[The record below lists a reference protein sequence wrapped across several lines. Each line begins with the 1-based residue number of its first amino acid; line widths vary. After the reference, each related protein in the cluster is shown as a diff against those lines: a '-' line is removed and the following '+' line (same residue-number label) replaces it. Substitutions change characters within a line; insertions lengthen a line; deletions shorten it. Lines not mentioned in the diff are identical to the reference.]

1 MPPRLLALALL
12 PIFAVATFAAGYFFF
27 YQGSYDPPPSVNI
40 PFEQIT
46 SPAVAPVAATA
57 SSVTQV
63 QEGLV
68 LVDGLHLNSFTESEI
83 STLISMVANRGYD
96 VEVIDISS
104 TVEGQTRLQMLE
116 QRLRRATSFAV
127 MLPQTP
133 YSEEEIDLVQRFV
146 DKGGK
151 LLLVSDPTRPNRI
164 NALAK
169 RFGVEFQPDY
179 LYNTVEYDLNFR
191 HIFVRDFQPAPLT
204 SGLDTI
210 VLYVAG
216 SIRSSGPG
224 IGVSDTN
231 TKSSLGEAA
240 ESFYPIALGSTSNV
254 LAVADF
260 TFVVPPYN
268 SLLSNQQLLSNVA
281 DYLTDSQR
289 EFDLADF
296 PHFYES
302 SLDNSIDIVL
312 GRPSIWNIGLEMRT
326 GLSDYGLSS
335 RISGEEDLSR
345 NTVFLGLY
353 EDSRAVS
360 QYLQAAGI
368 SADDVLSLPFAPEL
382 DREGTS
388 IALLHR
394 DRDRYVLV
402 VLADKPAVLSEALG
416 SLFSGTFRN
425 QLVNDYLGLSKVSE

>member
-1 MPPRLLALALL
+1 MPPRLLALALM

-68 LVDGLHLNSFTESEI
+68 LVDDLHLNSFTESEI

-127 MLPQTP
+127 MLPRAS

-164 NALAK
+164 NTLAK

-191 HIFVRDFQPAPLT
+191 HIFVRDFQPTPLT

-312 GRPSIWNIGLEMRT
+312 GQPSIWNIGLEMRT

-382 DREGTS
+382 DREDTS

-425 QLVNDYLGLSKVSE
+425 QLVNDYLGLSKVNE

>member
-1 MPPRLLALALL
+1 MPPKLLALALL
-12 PIFAVATFAAGYFFF
+12 PIFAVATFAAGHFFF
-27 YQGSYDPPPSVNI
+27 YRGSYDPPPSVTI

-68 LVDGLHLNSFTESEI
+68 LVDDLHLNSFTESEI

-127 MLPQTP
+127 MLPRTP

-204 SGLDTI
+204 SGLDSI

-224 IGVSDTN
+224 IAVSDTN
-231 TKSSLGEAA
+231 TKSSLGETA

-254 LAVADF
+254 LAIADF

-268 SLLSNQQLLSNVA
+268 SLLSNNRLLSNVT
-281 DYLTDSQR
+281 DYLTDGQR

-296 PHFYES
+296 PYFYEP
-302 SLDNSIDIVL
+302 SLEDSIDIVL
-312 GRPSIWNIGLEMRT
+312 GQPSLWNIGLEMRT

-360 QYLQAAGI
+360 QYLKAAGI
-368 SADDVLSLPFAPEL
+368 SADDVLSLPFAPEF
-382 DREGTS
+382 DREDTS

-394 DRDRYVLV
+394 DLDRYVLV

-425 QLVNDYLGLSKVSE
+425 QLVNDYLGLSKVNE

>member
-1 MPPRLLALALL
+1 MPPRLLALALM

-68 LVDGLHLNSFTESEI
+68 LVDDLHLNSFTESEI

-96 VEVIDISS
+96 VEIIDISS

-127 MLPQTP
+127 MLPRAS

-164 NALAK
+164 NTLAK

-268 SLLSNQQLLSNVA
+268 SLLSNRQLLSNVA

-312 GRPSIWNIGLEMRT
+312 GQPSIWNIGLEMRT

-360 QYLQAAGI
+360 QYLQSAGI

-382 DREGTS
+382 DREDTS

-425 QLVNDYLGLSKVSE
+425 QLVNDYLGLSKVNE

>member
-1 MPPRLLALALL
+1 MPPKLLALALL

-27 YQGSYDPPPSVNI
+27 YHGSYDAPPSVNI

-63 QEGLV
+63 QKGLV
-68 LVDGLHLNSFTESEI
+68 LIDNLHLNSFTESEI
-83 STLISMVANRGYD
+83 STLISMVVNRGYD
-96 VEVIDISS
+96 VEVVESSS
-104 TVEGQTRLQMLE
+104 TVDGQTMLQMLE

-127 MLPQTP
+127 MLPRTS
-133 YSEEEIDLVQRFV
+133 YSEEEINLVQQFV

-204 SGLDTI
+204 SGLDSI

-224 IGVSDTN
+224 IAVSDTN
-231 TKSSLGEAA
+231 TKSSLGETA

-254 LAVADF
+254 LAIADF

-268 SLLSNQQLLSNVA
+268 SLLSNNRLLSNVA

-289 EFDLADF
+289 DFDLADF

-302 SLDNSIDIVL
+302 SLDDNIDIVL
-312 GRPSIWNIGLEMRT
+312 GQPSIWNIGLEMRA

-360 QYLQAAGI
+360 QYLQAVGI
-368 SADDVLSLPFAPEL
+368 STDDVLSLPFAPEL
-382 DREGTS
+382 DREDTS
-388 IALLHR
+388 ITLLHR

-425 QLVNDYLGLSKVSE
+425 QLVNDYLGLSKNP

>member
-1 MPPRLLALALL
+1 MPPKLLALALL

-68 LVDGLHLNSFTESEI
+68 LVDDLHLNSFTESEI

-96 VEVIDISS
+96 IEVIESSS
-104 TVEGQTRLQMLE
+104 TVDGQTMLQMLE

-127 MLPQTP
+127 MLPRTS
-133 YSEEEIDLVQRFV
+133 YSEEEINLVQQFV

-204 SGLDTI
+204 SGLDSI

-224 IGVSDTN
+224 IAVSDTN
-231 TKSSLGEAA
+231 TKSSLGETA

-254 LAVADF
+254 LAIADF

-268 SLLSNQQLLSNVA
+268 SLLSNNRLLSNVT

-296 PHFYES
+296 PYFYEP
-302 SLDNSIDIVL
+302 SLEDSIDIVL
-312 GRPSIWNIGLEMRT
+312 GQPSVWNIGLEMRT

-382 DREGTS
+382 DREDTS
-388 IALLHR
+388 ITLLHR
-394 DRDRYVLV
+394 DRERYVLV

-425 QLVNDYLGLSKVSE
+425 QLVNDYLGLSKADE

>member
-12 PIFAVATFAAGYFFF
+12 PIFAVATFAAGHFFF
-27 YQGSYDPPPSVNI
+27 YRGSYDPPPSVNI

-57 SSVTQV
+57 SSVTQA

-68 LVDGLHLNSFTESEI
+68 LVDDLHLNSFTESEI
-83 STLISMVANRGYD
+83 STLTSMVANRGYD

-127 MLPQTP
+127 MLPRAS

-164 NALAK
+164 NTLAK

-312 GRPSIWNIGLEMRT
+312 GQPSIWNIGLEMRT

-345 NTVFLGLY
+345 NTVLLVFLG
-353 EDSRAVS
+353 
-360 QYLQAAGI
+360 
-368 SADDVLSLPFAPEL
+368 
-382 DREGTS
+382 T
-388 IALLHR
+388 
-394 DRDRYVLV
+394 
-402 VLADKPAVLSEALG
+402 KTPA
-416 SLFSGTFRN
+416 R
-425 QLVNDYLGLSKVSE
+425 

>member
-1 MPPRLLALALL
+1 MPPKLLALALL

-68 LVDGLHLNSFTESEI
+68 LVDDLHLNSFTESEI

-127 MLPQTP
+127 MLPRAS

-164 NALAK
+164 NTLAK

-204 SGLDTI
+204 SGLDSI

-312 GRPSIWNIGLEMRT
+312 GQPSIWNIGLEMRT

-382 DREGTS
+382 DREDTS

-425 QLVNDYLGLSKVSE
+425 QLVNDYLGLSKVNE

>member
-27 YQGSYDPPPSVNI
+27 YQGSYDPPPSVHI
-40 PFEQIT
+40 PLEQIT

-96 VEVIDISS
+96 VEVIDTSS

-127 MLPQTP
+127 MLPRTP

-240 ESFYPIALGSTSNV
+240 KSFYPIALGSTSNV

-312 GRPSIWNIGLEMRT
+312 GQPSIWNIGLEMRT

-345 NTVFLGLY
+345 STVFLGLY

-382 DREGTS
+382 DREDTS

-416 SLFSGTFRN
+416 SLFSGAFRN
-425 QLVNDYLGLSKVSE
+425 QLVNDYLGLSKVNE

>member
-1 MPPRLLALALL
+1 MPPKLLALALL
-12 PIFAVATFAAGYFFF
+12 PIFAVATFAAGHFFF

-68 LVDGLHLNSFTESEI
+68 LVDDLHLNSFTESEI

-96 VEVIDISS
+96 IEVIESSS
-104 TVEGQTRLQMLE
+104 TVDGQTMLQMLE

-127 MLPQTP
+127 MLPRTS
-133 YSEEEIDLVQRFV
+133 YSEEEINLVQQFV

-204 SGLDTI
+204 SGLDSI

-224 IGVSDTN
+224 IAVSDTN
-231 TKSSLGEAA
+231 TKSSLGETA

-254 LAVADF
+254 LAIADF

-268 SLLSNQQLLSNVA
+268 SLLSNNRLLSNVT
-281 DYLTDSQR
+281 DYLTDGQR

-296 PHFYES
+296 PYFYEP
-302 SLDNSIDIVL
+302 SLEDSIDIVL
-312 GRPSIWNIGLEMRT
+312 GQPSLWNIGLEMRT

-345 NTVFLGLY
+345 NMVFLGLY

-382 DREGTS
+382 DREDTS
-388 IALLHR
+388 ITLLHR

-416 SLFSGTFRN
+416 SLFSGTFRS
-425 QLVNDYLGLSKVSE
+425 QLVNDYLGLSKADE

>member
-1 MPPRLLALALL
+1 M
-12 PIFAVATFAAGYFFF
+12 
-27 YQGSYDPPPSVNI
+27 
-40 PFEQIT
+40 
-46 SPAVAPVAATA
+46 APVAATA

-68 LVDGLHLNSFTESEI
+68 LVDDLHLNSFTESEI

-127 MLPQTP
+127 MLPRTS
-133 YSEEEIDLVQRFV
+133 YSEEEINLVQQFV

-204 SGLDTI
+204 SGLDSI

-224 IGVSDTN
+224 IAVSDTN
-231 TKSSLGEAA
+231 TKSSLGETA

-254 LAVADF
+254 LAIADF

-268 SLLSNQQLLSNVA
+268 SLLSNNRLLSNVT
-281 DYLTDSQR
+281 DYLTDGQR

-296 PHFYES
+296 PYFYEP
-302 SLDNSIDIVL
+302 SLEDSIDIVL
-312 GRPSIWNIGLEMRT
+312 GQPSLWNIGLEMRT

-382 DREGTS
+382 DREDTS

-416 SLFSGTFRN
+416 SLFSGTFRS
-425 QLVNDYLGLSKVSE
+425 QLVNDYLGLSKADE

>member
-1 MPPRLLALALL
+1 MPPKLLALALL

-68 LVDGLHLNSFTESEI
+68 LVDDLHLNSFTESEI

-96 VEVIDISS
+96 IEVIESSS
-104 TVEGQTRLQMLE
+104 TVDGQTMLQMLE

-127 MLPQTP
+127 MLPRTS
-133 YSEEEIDLVQRFV
+133 YSEEEINLVQQFV

-204 SGLDTI
+204 SGLDSI

-224 IGVSDTN
+224 IAVSDTN
-231 TKSSLGEAA
+231 TKSSLGETA

-254 LAVADF
+254 LAIADF

-268 SLLSNQQLLSNVA
+268 SLLSNNRLLSNVT
-281 DYLTDSQR
+281 DYLTDGQR

-296 PHFYES
+296 PYFYEP
-302 SLDNSIDIVL
+302 SLEDSIDIVL
-312 GRPSIWNIGLEMRT
+312 GQPSLWNIGLEMRT

-382 DREGTS
+382 DREDTS
-388 IALLHR
+388 ITLLHR

-416 SLFSGTFRN
+416 SLFSGTFRS
-425 QLVNDYLGLSKVSE
+425 QLVNDYLGLSKADE

>member
-1 MPPRLLALALL
+1 MPPKLLALALL

-68 LVDGLHLNSFTESEI
+68 LVDDLHLNSFTESEI

-96 VEVIDISS
+96 IEVIESSS
-104 TVEGQTRLQMLE
+104 TVDGQTMLQMLE

-127 MLPQTP
+127 MLPRTS
-133 YSEEEIDLVQRFV
+133 YSEEEINLVQQFV

-204 SGLDTI
+204 SGLDSI

-224 IGVSDTN
+224 IAVSDTN
-231 TKSSLGEAA
+231 TKSSLGETA

-254 LAVADF
+254 LAIADF

-268 SLLSNQQLLSNVA
+268 SLLSNNRLLSNVT

-296 PHFYES
+296 PYFYEP
-302 SLDNSIDIVL
+302 SLEDSIDIVL
-312 GRPSIWNIGLEMRT
+312 GQPSLWNIGLEMRT

-382 DREGTS
+382 DREDTS
-388 IALLHR
+388 ITLLHR

-425 QLVNDYLGLSKVSE
+425 QLVNDYLGLSKADE

>member
-1 MPPRLLALALL
+1 MPHRLLALALL

-27 YQGSYDPPPSVNI
+27 YRGSYDPPPSVNI

-68 LVDGLHLNSFTESEI
+68 LVDDLHLNSFTESEI

-127 MLPQTP
+127 MLPRTS
-133 YSEEEIDLVQRFV
+133 YFEEEIDLVQRFV

-169 RFGVEFQPDY
+169 RFGVEFRPDY

-216 SIRSSGPG
+216 SIQSSGPG

-312 GRPSIWNIGLEMRT
+312 GQPSIWNIGLEMRT

-368 SADDVLSLPFAPEL
+368 SAGDVLSLPFAPEL
-382 DREGTS
+382 DREDTS

-416 SLFSGTFRN
+416 SLFSGAFRN
-425 QLVNDYLGLSKVSE
+425 QLVNDYLGLSKFNE

>member
-68 LVDGLHLNSFTESEI
+68 LVDDLHLNSFTESEI

-127 MLPQTP
+127 MLPRTS
-133 YSEEEIDLVQRFV
+133 YSEEEINLVQQFV

-312 GRPSIWNIGLEMRT
+312 GQPSIWNIGLEMRT

-335 RISGEEDLSR
+335 QIVGEEDVSR

-353 EDSRAVS
+353 EDSRTVS

-382 DREGTS
+382 DREDTS
-388 IALLHR
+388 IILLHR

-402 VLADKPAVLSEALG
+402 ILADKPAVLSEALG
-416 SLFSGTFRN
+416 SLFNGTFRN
-425 QLVNDYLGLSKVSE
+425 QLLNDNLGLSKVNE

>member
-1 MPPRLLALALL
+1 MPPRLLALALM

-68 LVDGLHLNSFTESEI
+68 LVDDLHLNSFTESEI

-127 MLPQTP
+127 MLPQAS

-164 NALAK
+164 NTLAK

-224 IGVSDTN
+224 IGFSDTN

-289 EFDLADF
+289 KFDLADF

-312 GRPSIWNIGLEMRT
+312 GQPSIWNIGLEMRT

-382 DREGTS
+382 DREDTS

-425 QLVNDYLGLSKVSE
+425 QLVNDYLGLSKVNE

>member
-68 LVDGLHLNSFTESEI
+68 LVDDLHLNSFTESEI

-127 MLPQTP
+127 MLPRTS

-224 IGVSDTN
+224 MGVSDTN

-302 SLDNSIDIVL
+302 SLDSSIDIVL
-312 GRPSIWNIGLEMRT
+312 GQPSIWNIGLAMRT

-382 DREGTS
+382 DREDTS

-425 QLVNDYLGLSKVSE
+425 QLVNDYLGLSKVNE

>member
-1 MPPRLLALALL
+1 MPPRLLALALM

-63 QEGLV
+63 QKGLV
-68 LVDGLHLNSFTESEI
+68 LVDDLHLNSFTESEI

-127 MLPQTP
+127 MLPRAS

-164 NALAK
+164 NTLAK

-224 IGVSDTN
+224 IGFSDTN

-312 GRPSIWNIGLEMRT
+312 GQPSIWNIGLEMRT
-326 GLSDYGLSS
+326 GLLDYGLSS

-382 DREGTS
+382 DREDTS

-425 QLVNDYLGLSKVSE
+425 QLVNDYLGLSKVNE

>member
-1 MPPRLLALALL
+1 MPPRLLALALM

-68 LVDGLHLNSFTESEI
+68 LVDDLHLNSFTESEI

-127 MLPQTP
+127 MLPRAS

-164 NALAK
+164 NTLAK

-268 SLLSNQQLLSNVA
+268 SLLSNQKLLSNVA

-312 GRPSIWNIGLEMRT
+312 GQPSIWNIGLEMRT

-382 DREGTS
+382 DREDTS

-425 QLVNDYLGLSKVSE
+425 QLVNDYLGLSKVNE

>member
-1 MPPRLLALALL
+1 MPPRLLALALM

-68 LVDGLHLNSFTESEI
+68 LVDDLHLNSFTESEI

-127 MLPQTP
+127 MLPRAS

-164 NALAK
+164 NTLAK

-231 TKSSLGEAA
+231 TKSSLGESA

-312 GRPSIWNIGLEMRT
+312 GQPSIWNIGLEMRT

-382 DREGTS
+382 DREDTS

-425 QLVNDYLGLSKVSE
+425 QLVNDYLGLSKVNE

>member
-1 MPPRLLALALL
+1 MPPKLLALALL

-57 SSVTQV
+57 SSVTQA
-63 QEGLV
+63 QERLV
-68 LVDGLHLNSFTESEI
+68 LVDDLHLNSFTESEI

-96 VEVIDISS
+96 VEVIDGSS

-127 MLPQTP
+127 MLPQTS
-133 YSEEEIDLVQRFV
+133 YSEEEINLVQQFV

-204 SGLDTI
+204 IGLDSI

-224 IGVSDTN
+224 IAVSDTN
-231 TKSSLGEAA
+231 TKSSLGETA

-254 LAVADF
+254 LAIADF

-268 SLLSNQQLLSNVA
+268 SLLSNNRLLSNVT

-296 PHFYES
+296 PYFYEP
-302 SLDNSIDIVL
+302 SLEDSIDIVL
-312 GRPSIWNIGLEMRT
+312 GQPSVWNIGLEMRT

-368 SADDVLSLPFAPEL
+368 SADDVLSLPFAPDL

-388 IALLHR
+388 IILLHR

-402 VLADKPAVLSEALG
+402 VLADTPAVLSDALG
-416 SLFSGTFRN
+416 NLFSGKFRN
-425 QLVNDYLGLSKVSE
+425 ELVSDYLGLSKVDE

>member
-1 MPPRLLALALL
+1 MPPKLLALALL

-68 LVDGLHLNSFTESEI
+68 LVDDLHLNSFTESEI

-127 MLPQTP
+127 MLPRAS

-164 NALAK
+164 NTLAK

-204 SGLDTI
+204 SGLDSI

-224 IGVSDTN
+224 IAVSDTN
-231 TKSSLGEAA
+231 TKSSLGETA

-254 LAVADF
+254 LAIADF

-281 DYLTDSQR
+281 DYLTDSR
-289 EFDLADF
+289 RDYDLADF

-302 SLDNSIDIVL
+302 SLEDNIDIVL
-312 GRPSIWNIGLEMRT
+312 GQPSIWNIGLEMRT

-335 RISGEEDLSR
+335 QIVGEEDVSR

-353 EDSRAVS
+353 EDSRTVS

-382 DREGTS
+382 DREDTS
-388 IALLHR
+388 IILLHR

-402 VLADKPAVLSEALG
+402 ILADKPAVLSEALG
-416 SLFSGTFRN
+416 SLFNGTFRN
-425 QLVNDYLGLSKVSE
+425 QLLNDNLGLSKVNE

>member
-1 MPPRLLALALL
+1 MPPRLLALALM

-27 YQGSYDPPPSVNI
+27 YHGSYDPPPSVNI

-68 LVDGLHLNSFTESEI
+68 LVDDLHLNSFTESEI

-127 MLPQTP
+127 MLPRDS

-164 NALAK
+164 NTLAK

-312 GRPSIWNIGLEMRT
+312 GQPSIWNIGLEMRT

-360 QYLQAAGI
+360 QYLQAAGM

-382 DREGTS
+382 DREDTS

-416 SLFSGTFRN
+416 GLFSGTFRN
-425 QLVNDYLGLSKVSE
+425 QLVNDYLGLSKVNE

>member
-1 MPPRLLALALL
+1 MPLRLLALALL
-12 PIFAVATFAAGYFFF
+12 PIFAVATFAAGHFFF
-27 YQGSYDPPPSVNI
+27 YRGSYDPPPSVNI

-57 SSVTQV
+57 SSVTQA

-68 LVDGLHLNSFTESEI
+68 LVDDLHLNSFTESEI
-83 STLISMVANRGYD
+83 STLTSMVANRGYD

-127 MLPQTP
+127 MLPRAS

-164 NALAK
+164 NTLAK

-312 GRPSIWNIGLEMRT
+312 GQPSIWNIGLEMRT

-382 DREGTS
+382 DREDTS

-425 QLVNDYLGLSKVSE
+425 QLVNDYLGLSKVNE

>member
-1 MPPRLLALALL
+1 MPPKLLALALL

-27 YQGSYDPPPSVNI
+27 YQGSYAPPPSVNI

-46 SPAVAPVAATA
+46 SPAVAPVAAAA
-57 SSVTQV
+57 SSVTQA
-63 QEGLV
+63 QNGLV
-68 LVDGLHLNSFTESEI
+68 VVDNLHLNSFTEGEI
-83 STLISMVANRGYD
+83 STLASMVANRGHD
-96 VEVIDISS
+96 VEVIVSSS

-127 MLPQTP
+127 MLPRTS
-133 YSEEEIDLVQRFV
+133 YSNEEIDLLQRFV

-312 GRPSIWNIGLEMRT
+312 GQPSIWNIGLEMRT

-335 RISGEEDLSR
+335 QIVGEEDVSR

-353 EDSRAVS
+353 EDSRTVS

-382 DREGTS
+382 DREDTS
-388 IALLHR
+388 IILLHR

-402 VLADKPAVLSEALG
+402 ILADKPAVLSEALG
-416 SLFSGTFRN
+416 SLFNGTFRN
-425 QLVNDYLGLSKVSE
+425 QLLNDNLGLSKVNE

>member
-1 MPPRLLALALL
+1 MPPRLLALALM

-68 LVDGLHLNSFTESEI
+68 LVDDLHLNSFTESEI

-127 MLPQTP
+127 MLPQAS

-164 NALAK
+164 NTLAK

-312 GRPSIWNIGLEMRT
+312 GQPSIWNIGLEMRT

-382 DREGTS
+382 DREDTS

-425 QLVNDYLGLSKVSE
+425 QLVNDYLGLSKVNE

>member
-1 MPPRLLALALL
+1 MPPKLLALALL

-68 LVDGLHLNSFTESEI
+68 LVDDLHLNSFTESEI

-96 VEVIDISS
+96 IEVIESSS
-104 TVEGQTRLQMLE
+104 TVDGQTMLQMLE

-127 MLPQTP
+127 MLPRTS
-133 YSEEEIDLVQRFV
+133 YSEEEINLVQQFV

-204 SGLDTI
+204 SGLDSI

-224 IGVSDTN
+224 IAVSDTN
-231 TKSSLGEAA
+231 TKSSLGETA

-254 LAVADF
+254 LAIADF

-268 SLLSNQQLLSNVA
+268 SLLSNNRLLSNVT
-281 DYLTDSQR
+281 DYLTDGQR

-296 PHFYES
+296 PYFYEP
-302 SLDNSIDIVL
+302 SLEDSIDIVL
-312 GRPSIWNIGLEMRT
+312 GQPSLWNIGLEMRT

-382 DREGTS
+382 DREDTS
-388 IALLHR
+388 ITLLHR
-394 DRDRYVLV
+394 DLDRYVLV

-416 SLFSGTFRN
+416 SLFSGTFRS
-425 QLVNDYLGLSKVSE
+425 QLVNDYLGLSKADE

>member
-1 MPPRLLALALL
+1 MPPRLLALALM

-27 YQGSYDPPPSVNI
+27 YHGSYDPPPSVNI

-68 LVDGLHLNSFTESEI
+68 LVDDLHLNSFTESEI

-127 MLPQTP
+127 MLPRDS

-164 NALAK
+164 NTLAK

-312 GRPSIWNIGLEMRT
+312 GQPSIWNIGLEMRT

-382 DREGTS
+382 DREDTS

-425 QLVNDYLGLSKVSE
+425 QLVNDYLGLSKVNE

>member
-127 MLPQTP
+127 MLPRTP

-312 GRPSIWNIGLEMRT
+312 GQPSIWNIGLEMRT

-368 SADDVLSLPFAPEL
+368 SANDVLSLPFAPEF
-382 DREGTS
+382 DREDTS

>member
-1 MPPRLLALALL
+1 MPPRLLALALM

-68 LVDGLHLNSFTESEI
+68 LVDDLHLNSFTESEI

-127 MLPQTP
+127 MLPRAS

-164 NALAK
+164 NTLAK

-312 GRPSIWNIGLEMRT
+312 GQPSIWNIGLEMRT

-335 RISGEEDLSR
+335 RISREEDLSR

-382 DREGTS
+382 DREDTS

-425 QLVNDYLGLSKVSE
+425 QLVNDYLGLSKVNE

>member
-127 MLPQTP
+127 MLPRTP

-312 GRPSIWNIGLEMRT
+312 GQPSIWNIGLEMRT

-368 SADDVLSLPFAPEL
+368 SADDVLSLPFAPEF
-382 DREGTS
+382 DREDTS

-402 VLADKPAVLSEALG
+402 VLADKPAVLSETLG

>member
-1 MPPRLLALALL
+1 MPHRLLALALL

-27 YQGSYDPPPSVNI
+27 YRGSYDPPPSVNI

-68 LVDGLHLNSFTESEI
+68 LVDDLHLNSFTESEI

-127 MLPQTP
+127 MLPRTS

-169 RFGVEFQPDY
+169 RFGVEFRPDY

-216 SIRSSGPG
+216 SIQSSGPG

-240 ESFYPIALGSTSNV
+240 ESFYSIALGSTSNV

-312 GRPSIWNIGLEMRT
+312 GQPSIWNIGLEMRT

-368 SADDVLSLPFAPEL
+368 SAGDVLSLPFAPEL
-382 DREGTS
+382 DREDTS

-416 SLFSGTFRN
+416 SLFSGAFRN
-425 QLVNDYLGLSKVSE
+425 QLVNDYLGLSKFNE

>member
-1 MPPRLLALALL
+1 MPPKLLALALL

-68 LVDGLHLNSFTESEI
+68 LVDDLHLNSFTESEI

-96 VEVIDISS
+96 VEVIDSSS
-104 TVEGQTRLQMLE
+104 TVEGQTMLQMLE

-127 MLPQTP
+127 MLPRTS
-133 YSEEEIDLVQRFV
+133 YSEEEINLVQQFV

-204 SGLDTI
+204 SGLDSI

-224 IGVSDTN
+224 IAVSDTN
-231 TKSSLGEAA
+231 TKSSLGETA

-254 LAVADF
+254 LAIADF

-268 SLLSNQQLLSNVA
+268 PLLSNNRLLSNVT
-281 DYLTDSQR
+281 DYLTDGQR

-296 PHFYES
+296 PYFYEP
-302 SLDNSIDIVL
+302 SLEDSIDIVL
-312 GRPSIWNIGLEMRT
+312 GQPSLWNIGLEMRT

-382 DREGTS
+382 DREDTS
-388 IALLHR
+388 ITLLHR

-416 SLFSGTFRN
+416 SLFSGTFRS
-425 QLVNDYLGLSKVSE
+425 QLVNDYLGLSKADE

>member
-1 MPPRLLALALL
+1 MPPKLLALALL
-12 PIFAVATFAAGYFFF
+12 PIFAVATFAGVYFFF
-27 YQGSYDPPPSVNI
+27 YQGSYDPLPSVDI
-40 PFEQIT
+40 PFDQIT
-46 SPAVAPVAATA
+46 SPAVAPVAAAAT
-57 SSVTQV
+57 SVAQI
-63 QEGLV
+63 QKGLV
-68 LVDGLHLNSFTESEI
+68 LVDNLHLNSFTEGEI
-83 STLISMVANRGYD
+83 STLSSMVANRGYD
-96 VEVIDISS
+96 VEVIDSS
-104 TVEGQTRLQMLE
+104 SPVEGQTRLQLLE
-116 QRLRRATSFAV
+116 QMLRRAASFAV
-127 MLPQTP
+127 MLPRTS

-224 IGVSDTN
+224 LAVTDTN
-231 TKSSLGEAA
+231 TKSSLGETA
-240 ESFYPIALGSTSNV
+240 ESFYPIAWGSTSNV
-254 LAVADF
+254 LAIADF
-260 TFVVPPYN
+260 TFTVPPYN
-268 SLLSNQQLLSNVA
+268 SLLNNSQLLSNVA

-296 PHFYES
+296 PYFYETRRE
-302 SLDNSIDIVL
+302 DNVDIVL
-312 GRPSIWNIGLEMRT
+312 GQPSLWNIGLEMRT
-326 GLSDYGLSS
+326 GLSSYGLFS
-335 RISGEEDLSR
+335 RIGEEEDLSQ

-353 EDSRAVS
+353 ENSRTAS

-368 SADDVLSLPFAPEL
+368 SADDVLSLPFAPEFN
-382 DREGTS
+382 REGTS
-388 IALLHR
+388 IILLHR
-394 DRDRYVLV
+394 DLDRYVLV
-402 VLADKPAVLSEALG
+402 VLADMPEALSG
-416 SLFSGTFRN
+416 SVSSLFSGTFRHE
-425 QLVNDYLGLSKVSE
+425 LVNDYLGLRKSP

>member
-1 MPPRLLALALL
+1 MPHRLLALALL

-27 YQGSYDPPPSVNI
+27 YRGSYDPPPSVNI

-68 LVDGLHLNSFTESEI
+68 LVDDLHLNSFTESEI

-127 MLPQTP
+127 MLPRTS

-169 RFGVEFQPDY
+169 RFGVEFRPDY

-216 SIRSSGPG
+216 SIQSSGPG

-240 ESFYPIALGSTSNV
+240 ESFYPIALGSASNV

-312 GRPSIWNIGLEMRT
+312 GQPSIWNIGLEMRT

-368 SADDVLSLPFAPEL
+368 SAGDVLSLPFAPEL
-382 DREGTS
+382 DREDTS

-416 SLFSGTFRN
+416 SLFSGAFRN
-425 QLVNDYLGLSKVSE
+425 QLVNDYLGLSKFNE

>member
-1 MPPRLLALALL
+1 MPHRLLALALL

-27 YQGSYDPPPSVNI
+27 YRGSYDPPPSVNI

-68 LVDGLHLNSFTESEI
+68 LVDDLHLNSFTESEI

-127 MLPQTP
+127 MLPRTS

-169 RFGVEFQPDY
+169 RFGVEFRPDY

-216 SIRSSGPG
+216 SIQSSGPG

-260 TFVVPPYN
+260 TFMVPPYN

-312 GRPSIWNIGLEMRT
+312 GQPSIWNIGLEMRT

-368 SADDVLSLPFAPEL
+368 SAGDVLSLPFAPEL
-382 DREGTS
+382 DREDTS

-416 SLFSGTFRN
+416 SLFSGAFRN
-425 QLVNDYLGLSKVSE
+425 QLVNDYLGLSKFNE

>member
-12 PIFAVATFAAGYFFF
+12 PIFAVATFAAGHFFF
-27 YQGSYDPPPSVNI
+27 YRGSYDPPPSVNI

-63 QEGLV
+63 QQGLV
-68 LVDGLHLNSFTESEI
+68 LVDDLHLNSFTESEI
-83 STLISMVANRGYD
+83 STLTSMVANRGYD

-127 MLPQTP
+127 MLPRAS

-164 NALAK
+164 NTLAK

-312 GRPSIWNIGLEMRT
+312 GQPSIWNIGLEMRT

-382 DREGTS
+382 DREDTS

-425 QLVNDYLGLSKVSE
+425 QLVNDYLGLSKVNE